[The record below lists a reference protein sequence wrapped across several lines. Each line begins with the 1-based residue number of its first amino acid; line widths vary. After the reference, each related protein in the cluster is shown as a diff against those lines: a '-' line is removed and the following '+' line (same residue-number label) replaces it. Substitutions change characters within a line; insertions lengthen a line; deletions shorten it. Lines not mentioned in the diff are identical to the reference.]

1 MYQTIVRRRA
11 RKIFR
16 LVSEGKYEP
25 ILEMMAKNLRHTYLG
40 THPGAGTRRSV
51 DGVRLWF
58 ERVYRLFPGLR
69 HDVKE
74 ILVRGGPWNTV
85 VAVQWVGHV
94 KSPKV
99 EEPLEYEG
107 VHVVR
112 FRWGRVTE
120 IIAYP
125 ESGKLE
131 AYCKRLAEEGVEE
144 ADAAPIEC

>member
-1 MYQTIVRRRA
+1 MYQAIVRRRA
-11 RKIFR
+11 RSIFR
-16 LVSEGKYEP
+16 RVSEGDYEP
-25 ILEMMAKNLRHTYLG
+25 ILQSMADDLRHTYLG
-40 THPGAGTRRSV
+40 THAGGGTRRSI

-58 ERVYRLFPGLR
+58 ERTYRLFPGLR

-94 KSPKV
+94 KSPKL
-99 EEPLEYEG
+99 EEALKFEG
-107 VHVVR
+107 VHIVR

-131 AYCKRLAEEGVEE
+131 AYCKRMAEQGVEL
-144 ADAAPIEC
+144 AR